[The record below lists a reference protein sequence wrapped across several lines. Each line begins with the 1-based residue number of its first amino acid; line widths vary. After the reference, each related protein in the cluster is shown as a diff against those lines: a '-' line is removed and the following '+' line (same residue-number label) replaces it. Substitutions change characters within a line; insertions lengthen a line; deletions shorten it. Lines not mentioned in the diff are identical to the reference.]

1 MNWFSNFLSFEKPLG
16 ELLTRLLFY
25 LFIIFIIWRGV
36 ETLVFY
42 LTYFGE
48 NFGMALW
55 GILKTPVV
63 VIVQLLMLRVFTE
76 AVLAVLRLDKSHEE

>member
-1 MNWFSNFLSFEKPLG
+1 MVK
-16 ELLTRLLFY
+16 LTRAAPLDTTACLFY

-48 NFGMALW
+48 NFGTALW

-63 VIVQLLMLRVFTE
+63 VIVQLLILRVITE
-76 AVLAVLRLDKSHEE
+76 AVLSVLRLDKSHEE